1 MGNEKNQ
8 VWCGDA
14 RREGDGSTWHAQG
27 TSVFTGFYTVGMGGE
42 QFHTGRQRSDRV
54 LSGCGGRMK
63 KEREA

>member
-8 VWCGDA
+8 VRCGDA
-14 RREGDGSTWHAQG
+14 RKEGDGSTWCAQG
-27 TSVFTGFYTVGMGGE
+27 TSGFTGFYTVGMGGGNNFTQE
-42 QFHTGRQRSDRV
+42 DKEVTV